1 MEGLGLCKRAAMIAN
16 ADKSRAQAK
25 TKALF
30 LTHEMHRLHRPLRE
44 QVRSYKKLA
53 DNLQERTCSRKRY
66 F

>member
-44 QVRSYKKLA
+44 QVRSYKS
-53 DNLQERTCSRKRY
+53 SRI
-66 F
+66 